1 MFEIVVFVLVFL
13 YLYSLTPEYRTSAQE
28 TKRRLEEAIE
38 ESRGTLERVI
48 AESDHVLDEAI
59 NDCLLPPDAR

>member
-1 MFEIVVFVLVFL
+1 MIEIIVFVLVFL
-13 YLYSLTPEYRTSAQE
+13 WLFSLTPEYRASAQE

-38 ESRGTLERVI
+38 ESSGALESVI
-48 AESDHVLDEAI
+48 AERNHTLEEAI